1 MDHSRKTELW
11 IMEENCLATQN
22 CIDFCSLLYKPFEF
36 LLKTIK
42 LISQE
47 NKTAFT
53 NDFSQFIKNKLNTIL
68 KDQICK
74 YINFLN
80 DSLRQYNSE

>member
-1 MDHSRKTELW
+1 MTKLDIPSFKSIDFQKKYLKVLDQYLSNTEKEYNTLLDHSRKTELW

-42 LISQE
+42 IISQ
-47 NKTAFT
+47 
-53 NDFSQFIKNKLNTIL
+53 
-68 KDQICK
+68 
-74 YINFLN
+74 
-80 DSLRQYNSE
+80 